1 MLTLNTPDTV
11 AVATA
16 LQAMF
21 ATIGMTVDL
30 DIAENA
36 RYRSLTSPG
45 GSFDAMCLASQRA
58 DSDPALIWPRN
69 LSVNGVIMNA
79 TIIHPDAIENG
90 LTAARQAPDQ
100 ATKVADIQALQKVI
114 FGDYCIFTPLL
125 VPSGVAAKQSYIQK
139 DGMMQIEY
147 TQWTP
152 EKAWLNK

>member
-1 MLTLNTPDTV
+1 
-11 AVATA
+11 
-16 LQAMF
+16 
-21 ATIGMTVDL
+21 
-30 DIAENA
+30 
-36 RYRSLTSPG
+36 
-45 GSFDAMCLASQRA
+45 
-58 DSDPALIWPRN
+58 
-69 LSVNGVIMNA
+69 MNA